1 MAAAVG
7 LACDGAHFRKLIEA
21 GIVIKRAVAASAEI
35 VHPFEDDLGFLYGV
49 IFVDAYRGGM
59 LEEAVGTVSVLTA
72 GQIKLFEEYNEVRL
86 AGAVN
91 IDFYAP
97 DFADQ
102 LDGLDKNDPYVMYC
116 RSGNRSSE
124 AIETMKDLGFVEV
137 YEVDGGIVDWYD
149 EGFPVEQ

>member
-1 MAAAVG
+1 MTFG
-7 LACDGAHFRKLIEA
+7 LNRKLAGLVLVVLLLVTACLSAGDTATIELVSPAEAAQVIDDDPA
-21 GIVIKRAVAASAEI
+21 GLV
-35 VHPFEDDLGFLYGV
+35 
-49 IFVDAYRGGM
+49 
-59 LEEAVGTVSVLTA
+59 VLDIRTP
-72 GQIKLFEEYNEVRL
+72 EEYNEVRL
-86 AGAVN
+86 PGAVN

-116 RSGNRSSE
+116 RTGNRSSE

-137 YEVDGGIVDWYD
+137 YEVDGGIVNWYD